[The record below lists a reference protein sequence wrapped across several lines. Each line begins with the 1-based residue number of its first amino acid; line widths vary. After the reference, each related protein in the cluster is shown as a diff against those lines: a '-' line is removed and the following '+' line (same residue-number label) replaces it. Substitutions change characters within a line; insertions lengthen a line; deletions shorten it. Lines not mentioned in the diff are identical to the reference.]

1 MSFDSYGSQKNE
13 SNKPTVDYEAINKH
27 VVEVAQLE
35 QPEVLVGYVSVIAD
49 LGTQEQADAEVVFTG
64 DEEAERQ
71 AVADNP
77 NTYFKDGFDQQTKK
91 QVRLKCWP
99 QKPIQSVA
107 VAVDFPEILVDKG
120 QFFGESN
127 PLPLRLWLGGQ
138 FYIPDSGMV
147 VGRPTPLKINK
158 AAGFWSF
165 DKKHLFHKMAVA
177 GKLIKAEEAFL
188 PQDID
193 KLLGKAFQFTAQIFF
208 KESKGKQHYT
218 ENVKFTGALGR
229 GQSEPELLT
238 TPQLVQFNQQ
248 NTPEALKELRAHVI
262 NTIKR
267 AKNFEGSSIQKQLE
281 DARPVKAAEEAKEEV
296 PEAPKPVARK
306 AVKPKT
312 TESAGSFEDSDI
324 PF

>member
-1 MSFDSYGSQKNE
+1 MAFDSYGSQKNE
-13 SNKPTVDYEAINKH
+13 SNKQTVDYEAINKH

-77 NTYFKDGFDQQTKK
+77 NTYFKNGVDPVSKK
-91 QVRLKCWP
+91 AVRLKCWP

-127 PLPLRLWLGGQ
+127 PLPLRMWLGGQ
-138 FYIPDSGMV
+138 FYIPDAGMV

-158 AAGFWSF
+158 SMGFWSF

-208 KESKGKQHYT
+208 KESKGKQYYT

-229 GQSEPELLT
+229 GQVEPELLT

-248 NTPEALKELRAHVI
+248 NTPEALKELRSHVI

-281 DARPVKAAEEAKEEV
+281 ESRPFSKEEKEQAT
-296 PEAPKPVARK
+296 PEAPKATTRK
-306 AVKPKT
+306 TSKPKPPV
-312 TESAGSFEDSDI
+312 EDDDGGFDGDS